1 MIFNQEKE
9 HFKFSKPRSRKE
21 DLHTREMTNIE
32 KYSNKRS
39 VRFVYPTP
47 TPKLGS
53 RKGVHS
59 IGLYPFPG
67 KVKVNFDIIFFSF
80 C

>member
-32 KYSNKRS
+32 KYSNKRKCKDCVS
-39 VRFVYPTP
+39 NPNPQT
-47 TPKLGS
+47 GS
-53 RKGVHS
+53 CKGVHS
-59 IGLYPFPG
+59 IGLYPFLG